1 MFHNLPQDI
10 INHILSYNGTIKYR
24 NGKYINQICK
34 DDYRYDILRK
44 IPPIVRN
51 ELFTRHFN
59 IYRIDYNN
67 EGFSEPR
74 SGIEKP
80 RSFIDVTE
88 LRSVKSTNDEKH
100 KMFIYIFNDSIA
112 SLYVNIEY
120 YKDSLSFR

>member
-88 LRSVKSTNDEKH
+88 LRQRIPEGNSRLAPSVPDSVKSTNDV
-100 KMFIYIFNDSIA
+100 I
-112 SLYVNIEY
+112 
-120 YKDSLSFR
+120 